1 MSSQTKSRQ
10 INVIVVEDDHYL
22 RTVTVEALVKNTINV
37 IGSSSNSRQAII
49 IAKNNKPDIAI
60 LDIDLGGGPTGI
72 DLAHALS
79 AIYPELG
86 FVFLTSYTDPRFAG
100 LDVPNVPIRSAYLTK
115 QNLKDIAILID
126 TVNDMYQKIQSK
138 KLWQTNIFVDEREKQ
153 NFTDVQIELMQL
165 IYAGHSNSQIANE
178 KHISIKS
185 VETSISRLAKKLE
198 IPNTPD
204 NSQRVLIAKKYAS
217 LIGK

>member
-1 MSSQTKSRQ
+1 MSAPVKTSQ
-10 INVIVVEDDHYL
+10 INVMIVEDDHYL
-22 RTVTVEALVKNTINV
+22 RTVTVEALVKHKLNV
-37 IGSSSNSRQAII
+37 IGSSSNSRQAMI

-60 LDIDLGGGPTGI
+60 LDIDLGGGPTGV

-79 AIYPELG
+79 NLYPDIG
-86 FVFLTSYTDPRFAG
+86 FVFLTSYKDPRFAG
-100 LDVPNVPIRSAYLTK
+100 AAIPELPTRSAYLTK
-115 QNLKDIAILID
+115 QTLKDINILID
-126 TVNDMYQKIQSK
+126 TVNDMFQKTQSNK
-138 KLWQTNIFVDEREKQ
+138 FWQSGSFVDEREKR

-165 IYAGHSNSQIANE
+165 ISAGHSNSQIAAE
-178 KHISIKS
+178 KSISIKS

>member
-1 MSSQTKSRQ
+1 MSTPVKTRQ
-10 INVIVVEDDHYL
+10 INVLIVEDDHYL
-22 RTVTVEALVKNTINV
+22 RTVTVEALVKHQLNV
-37 IGSSSNSRQAII
+37 IGSSSNSRQAMI
-49 IAKNNKPDIAI
+49 IAKNSKPDIAI

-79 AIYPELG
+79 NLYQDLG

-100 LDVPNVPIRSAYLTK
+100 LDLPDLPNRSAYLTK
-115 QNLKDIAILID
+115 QTLKDINILVD
-126 TVNDMYQKIQSK
+126 TVNDMYQKIQTK
-138 KLWQTNIFVDEREKQ
+138 RFWQPGSFVNEREKR

-165 IYAGHSNSQIANE
+165 IYAGHSNSQIAAQ

-198 IPNTPD
+198 IPNTAD
-204 NSQRVLIAKKYAS
+204 NSQRVLIAKKYAT

>member
-10 INVIVVEDDHYL
+10 IKVIVVEDDHYL

-100 LDVPNVPIRSAYLTK
+100 LDVPDVPIRSAYLTK
-115 QNLKDIAILID
+115 QNLKDINILIN
-126 TVNDMYQKIQSK
+126 TVNDMYQRIQSK
-138 KLWQTNIFVDEREKQ
+138 RFWQTDIFVNEREKQ
-153 NFTDVQIELMQL
+153 NFTDVQIELMQF
-165 IYAGHSNSQIANE
+165 IYAGHSNSQIAAE
-178 KHISIKS
+178 KHISTKS

-198 IPNTPD
+198 IPSTPD